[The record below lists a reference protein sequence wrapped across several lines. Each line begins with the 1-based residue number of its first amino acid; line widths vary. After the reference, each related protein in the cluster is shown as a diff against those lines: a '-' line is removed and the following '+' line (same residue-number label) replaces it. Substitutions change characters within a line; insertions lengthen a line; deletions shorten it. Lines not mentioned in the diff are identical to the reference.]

1 MLIGM
6 RVLIIGASGY
16 LGSEIQRQA
25 ADAGHDV
32 AGTQFSAG
40 QQGLRRLDIRD
51 AEAVAGVITGFD
63 AVINAAYD
71 KGSWAATAV
80 GPGHLAACCA
90 QVGARLVHISSD
102 AVFSCDLEVTT
113 SRATRRR

>member
-71 KGSWAATAV
+71 KGSCDCGRAGAPRRVLRASRCAA
-80 GPGHLAACCA
+80 GPHQLGRGI
-90 QVGARLVHISSD
+90 Q
-102 AVFSCDLEVTT
+102 
-113 SRATRRR
+113 RRP